1 MIRFDKV
8 SKCYRL
14 RREKRG
20 SMKRDFLRMLLNRP
34 RISEHWALRDITL
47 EVPRGTSL
55 ALVGPN
61 GSGKTTLLRLVA
73 GATRPTS
80 GSLRVEGRV
89 GGLVDLLAGFHDDLT
104 GIENIFLNATLMG
117 LPRAEIRRR
126 LDTILDFAEL
136 GRFIHM
142 PVRHYS
148 WGMLLRLGFAVAVH
162 TDPDILLVDEALAV
176 GDGYFQWKCL
186 RRIADLKRDGVTV
199 LFVSHMPDLSE
210 SVCEQ
215 SVWLEAG
222 RIRDM
227 GPTSRIVE
235 QYNRE
240 IFDRLYAGEPEKWL
254 PGLSALVPTARVG
267 SGEVIIRAV
276 RFLDAAGEPCHAFE
290 RLAPMTVEIEA
301 LARGPQRGVCVGYV
315 IERQGQSVTVVHS
328 NERGAVFDLPDGVS
342 RIRVVF
348 PALHLYAGP
357 YYFSVSLYRDTS
369 LEDIFDCH
377 VHIYTFTVT
386 DPEPARYSGRILQL
400 PVHIEWQVGDRA
412 SSG

>member
-1 MIRFDKV
+1 MIRFENV

-20 SMKRDFLRMLLNRP
+20 SIKRDLLRMLLNRP
-34 RISEHWALRDITL
+34 RVSEHWALRDITL
-47 EVPRGTSL
+47 EVPSGSSL
-55 ALVGPN
+55 ALIGPN

-73 GATRPTS
+73 GVTRPTS
-80 GSLRVEGRV
+80 GTLRVEGRV
-89 GGLVDLLAGFHDDLT
+89 GGLVDLVAGFHDDLT

-186 RRIADLKRDGVTV
+186 RRIAELKRHGVTV

-222 RIRDM
+222 RIREI

-240 IFDRLYAGEPEKWL
+240 IFNRLYGGEPGKWL

-276 RFLDAAGEPCHAFE
+276 RFLDAAGEPCHAFP
-290 RLAPMTVEIEA
+290 RRAPMTVEIEA

-328 NERGAVFDLPDGVS
+328 SERGAAFDLPDGVS
-342 RIRVVF
+342 RIRVIL
-348 PALHLYAGP
+348 PELRLYAGP
-357 YYFSVSLYRDTS
+357 YYFSVSLYRETG
-369 LEDIFDCH
+369 LEDLFDCH
-377 VHIYTFTVT
+377 VRMYTFTVT
-386 DPEPARYSGRILQL
+386 DPEPSRYSARFLEL
-400 PVHIEWQVGDRA
+400 PARVDWQTLGEKD
-412 SSG
+412 